1 MILVLD
7 FALLGGGALVFL
19 GLALGNVAL
28 LVHLSEKAIR
38 LEKAGKTTG
47 FSSTTI
53 PSWSQLIRALVLD
66 NEELGISKP
75 FYVSEH
81 EADE

>member
-1 MILVLD
+1 MCMK
-7 FALLGGGALVFL
+7 ALVFL
-19 GLALGNVAL
+19 GLALGNLAL

-53 PSWSQLIRALVLD
+53 PI
-66 NEELGISKP
+66 
-75 FYVSEH
+75 
-81 EADE
+81 